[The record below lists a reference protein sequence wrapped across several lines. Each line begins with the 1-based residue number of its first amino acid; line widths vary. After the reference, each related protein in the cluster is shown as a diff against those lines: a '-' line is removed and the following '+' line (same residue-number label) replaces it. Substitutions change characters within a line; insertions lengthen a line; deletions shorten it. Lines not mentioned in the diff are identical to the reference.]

1 MVGEVV
7 KGKIG
12 DLEDELRERF
22 YRRPRKE
29 LNDVVEAVSS
39 KRRFLERFQDGC
51 DKNMTSNKITVLTL
65 YIIPVTK

>member
-7 KGKIG
+7 KVKIG
-12 DLEDELRERF
+12 DLEDELREIF